1 MPNDLTGD
9 FDIVAEFTLGAAN
22 RVLAA
27 MHCGGR
33 LPHSWSLQVDD
44 YTHHHVPLSG
54 YKAVPVIRAIVDSF
68 GDAVADPGRTANPS
82 GARTISPGSTPL
94 NPAVDIPVNTPKSV
108 PRGQSSRSIRHNPEG
123 QVRFRSTNWR
133 GRGPVA
139 GKSPVRCRSTAT
151 GGADDQ
157 PGGKFRLG
165 CRRSHSGDGAI
176 YRRFRHDGN
185 PEPSAGR
192 IPNHG

>member
-33 LPHSWSLQVDD
+33 LPHCWSLQVDD

-54 YKAVPVIRAIVDSF
+54 VKGAPVIRAIVDSF
-68 GDAVADPGRTANPS
+68 GEAVTDPGRTANPS
-82 GARTISPGSTPL
+82 STISPGSMPI
-94 NPAVDIPVNTPKSV
+94 NPAVDTPVNTPKSV
-108 PRGQSSRSIRHNPEG
+108 SSALDAPQARGASSLN
-123 QVRFRSTNWR
+123 QF
-133 GRGPVA
+133 
-139 GKSPVRCRSTAT
+139 
-151 GGADDQ
+151 GGARSPASHLSGVAQ
-157 PGGKFRLG
+157 LQLG
-165 CRRSHSGDGAI
+165 APTISLAANSDSAVVVHTPVMARYIADPDTMTIPSLLRR
-176 YRRFRHDGN
+176 
-185 PEPSAGR
+185 R